1 MTDKRDDTTRDSFL
15 NGAITVLQP
24 QKGYRAATDPVFLA
38 ACIPAKAGQSVLE
51 IGCGVGV
58 AMLCLEKRVPGL
70 LITGL
75 ELQEYYAELAQQN
88 IVLNASAARLVQ
100 GDLMR
105 MPADISGTSYDHV
118 LFNPPFYGA
127 KNVSAP
133 KDAGKSLAYVMELG
147 IKEWIEVGLKRLKP
161 KGRISFIHRTEVL
174 PEALSCLNRVAGDIK
189 IKPLASRTDHAAKRV
204 LITAR
209 KGTKGPTSLL
219 APLIIHKSEDHLA
232 DVGAYSTIAQAILRE
247 GHALI
252 L

>member
-1 MTDKRDDTTRDSFL
+1 MTDGRDNTTCDAFL

-24 QKGYRAATDPVFLA
+24 RTGYRAATDPVLLA

-51 IGCGVGV
+51 MGCGVGV
-58 AMLCLEKRVPGL
+58 AILCLEKRVPGL
-70 LITGL
+70 FITGL
-75 ELQEYYAELAQQN
+75 ELQEYYADLAQQN
-88 IVLNASAARLVQ
+88 ILRNSSDARVVQ

-105 MPADISGTSYDHV
+105 MPAEIINQSYDHV

-133 KDAGKSLAYVMELG
+133 KDTGKSVAYVTELG
-147 IKEWIEVGLKRLKP
+147 IKDWIEAGLKRLKP

-189 IKPLASRTDHAAKRV
+189 IKPLASRADHAAKRV

-209 KGTKGPTSLL
+209 KGTKGPTILL
-219 APLIIHKSEDHLA
+219 APLVIHKSEDHLA
-232 DVGAYSTIAQAILRE
+232 DVGEYSAMAQAILRA
-247 GHALI
+247 GSALI

>member
-1 MTDKRDDTTRDSFL
+1 MTQKRDNTTRDSFL
-15 NGAITVLQP
+15 DGAITVLQP

-51 IGCGVGV
+51 MGCGVGV
-58 AMLCLEKRVPGL
+58 GMLCLEKRVPGL

-75 ELQEYYAELAQQN
+75 ELQEYYAKLAQEN
-88 IVLNASAARLVQ
+88 IVLNASTARVVQ
-100 GDLMR
+100 GNLMR
-105 MPADISGTSYDHV
+105 MPQEISGKSYDHV
-118 LFNPPFYGA
+118 LFNPPFYGV

-133 KDAGKSLAYVMELG
+133 KDAGKSLAYVMDLE
-147 IKEWIEVGLKRLKP
+147 IKDWIEVGLKRLKP
-161 KGRISFIHRTEVL
+161 KGRISFIHRTEIL
-174 PEALSCLNRVAGDIK
+174 PEALSCLNRVAGDIR

-209 KGTKGPTSLL
+209 KGTKGPASLL
-219 APLIIHKSEDHLA
+219 APLIIHKSEDHLL
-232 DVGAYSTIAQAILRE
+232 DTGEYSATAQAILRE